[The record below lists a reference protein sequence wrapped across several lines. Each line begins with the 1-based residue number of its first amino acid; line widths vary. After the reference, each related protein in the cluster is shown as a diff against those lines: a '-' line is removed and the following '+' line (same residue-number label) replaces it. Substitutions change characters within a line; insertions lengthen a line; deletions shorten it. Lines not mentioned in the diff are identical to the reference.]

1 MFSDNFSLGAVF
13 FTLAVNHKQMSLY
26 HAIAFFA
33 YMTGTLI
40 VKRVDLL
47 TTFRVG
53 TIILS
58 TMGML
63 WLPFGDYWIF
73 AFQRI
78 FPLKRGVFEDKVGS
92 FWYALDRVV
101 PIKGVYEDADIAQ
114 LCAIITLISVLPS
127 AYHLFRQS
135 AIAVSVDFI
144 NECHLKIY

>member
-1 MFSDNFSLGAVF
+1 
-13 FTLAVNHKQMSLY
+13 
-26 HAIAFFA
+26 
-33 YMTGTLI
+33 MTGTLI
-40 VKRVDLL
+40 MKRVDLL

-53 TIILS
+53 TIIIS

-101 PIKGVYEDADIAQ
+101 PIKGIYEDADIAF
-114 LCAIITLISVLPS
+114 LCALITLISVLPS

-135 AIAVSVDFI
+135 FNSVR
-144 NECHLKIY
+144 KS